1 MRRAVEGQEVM
12 PITKMMFQTFR
23 PSTEAS
29 TMARGRKGT
38 TRNHSVIRISTA
50 SGLPPTNPAMIPM
63 TDPIRMVETV
73 AARPTKRLTRE
84 PQTNWAQTDRR
95 M

>member
-1 MRRAVEGQEVM
+1 M
-12 PITKMMFQTFR
+12 TKMMFQTFLPR
-23 PSTEAS
+23 TEAS

-50 SGLPPTNPAMIPM
+50 SGLPPTNPAMMPM
-63 TDPIRMVETV
+63 TEPIKIVSTV
-73 AARPTKRLTRE
+73 AASPTKRLTRE
-84 PQTNWAQTDRR
+84 PQTNCAHTERR